1 MKTSIKSARLKELE
15 DFISSKKLLFKLE
28 MSIMIAIGVAIITFL
43 VVLFFGVWKLRTKV
57 LPSRA
62 GMPRKPRFRKRDK
75 MLFYGRRM
83 LRKVKSFTKNTVGSL
98 PQGRGKIKNK
108 QLVLKL
114 ARKLL
119 QMRRH
124 SALPQLRHKEPPQ
137 SFLETDSSEIE
148 ESDHRLPPE
157 VLYMLRS
164 TRVFGHFE
172 KPLFLELVKHMETK
186 NISAGSY
193 LFRIGD
199 QDDSIYVVQ
208 SGKLKVTIK
217 EQDSTECLVKYVTT
231 GESLHSLLSILDVL
245 TGHVRPYK
253 TVSAKAAVDTVVLRL
268 PALAFQS
275 LFERFPESLVRVVQI
290 IMIRLQRVTFTAL
303 HNYLGLSSELLK
315 SQSDKPSLLSISSI
329 SNPNNWPTSPRKH
342 RGSLDMEKSEASR
355 NPKFFID
362 NSADK
367 PRSDFDVACERAGV
381 ENIGST
387 EIVDD
392 GQPTP
397 KLKIPSDTGTKSHHS
412 DTSQEITDDVI
423 LQLAKKDLV
432 NIIKIQDQSLLD
444 DKLKVR
450 RMKGG
455 HSIIRQGDQDASLIF
470 VVTGSL
476 NVVQQMIGDE
486 KKETLL
492 FVALPGEIVGSL
504 AVLTGEPSFFTMRA
518 KVDTIVVTISKVE
531 FYSIMREQPSV
542 VLNVAHTTAV
552 RIAPFVRQIDFALD
566 WMMIEAGK
574 ALFRQGD
581 QSDSVY
587 IILTGRLR
595 SVRTHH
601 NGKKSLV
608 AEYGRG
614 ELVGIVEVLTDT
626 ARTTTIMAVR
636 DTECAHLPGDLL
648 NLIKRKY
655 PQIVTRLI
663 HLLGQRI
670 LGHIET
676 RDEVHM
682 NLDHVSGID
691 KKVSVGNLSTIAVLG
706 SNKDVPLT
714 SFTLELQHSLQAI
727 GNTTR
732 LTSDI
737 VKQNLGTGAFESINE
752 FRLFNWLG
760 QQEDMNIITLYQCDY
775 SMTKWTKHCIRQAD
789 CILIVGLA
797 KNDPSVGEV
806 EQQMENIAVRA
817 QKELVLLHDEDAE
830 SPKGTIEWLNAR
842 GWCSS
847 HHHIRCPKRVLKKQA
862 EIRVVESYERVYQ
875 TKPDRLS
882 DFSRLARFLTGTS
895 VGLVLGGGGARGLS
909 HIGIVKALLEAEV
922 PIDMVGGTS
931 MGSFVGAVW
940 CEDRNITRFTQR
952 CREWSMDMTSIWQ
965 KVLDLT
971 YPITSMFTGQSFNV
985 TLEKTFKD
993 RQIEDLW
1000 IPYFCIT
1007 TDITSSSMRIHT
1019 HGSLWRYVRASMSL
1033 SGYLPPLC
1041 DPVDAHY
1048 LLDGGYVN
1056 NLPAD
1061 VMKQLGANS
1070 IFAVDVGSRDSTESY
1085 NYGDKISGFW
1095 LLANKWSPWSE
1106 TVKVPDMA
1114 EIQSRLAYVSCVRQ
1128 LDHVKNSD
1136 YCEYIRPPIDKYG
1149 TLQFGSFDEIADV
1162 GYQHGKALLNGWIK
1176 GGLVDELFRPKPG
1189 HRKAFK
1195 DQPQMKRVQTMAQP
1209 SLAKFTDLAELVSK
1223 IEEPS
1228 PSSNVS
1234 QSSFDTDDE
1243 INEAMFDDG
1252 NEEDDDDDEYE
1263 DDDDDDDDID
1273 IEDVINADIIEEKED
1288 DLSGDDNKGLSV
1300 GISKSDGSL
1309 RHRIGKSSDQSV

>member
-1 MKTSIKSARLKELE
+1 
-15 DFISSKKLLFKLE
+15 
-28 MSIMIAIGVAIITFL
+28 
-43 VVLFFGVWKLRTKV
+43 
-57 LPSRA
+57 
-62 GMPRKPRFRKRDK
+62 

-137 SFLETDSSEIE
+137 SFLETDSSEID

-186 NISAGSY
+186 DISAGSY

-217 EQDSTECLVKYVTT
+217 ELDSTECLVKYVTT

-342 RGSLDMEKSEASR
+342 RGSEDIEKSADASR
-355 NPKFFID
+355 TPKLFID

-381 ENIGST
+381 ENIASS
-387 EIVDD
+387 EIIDD

-397 KLKIPSDTGTKSHHS
+397 KLKVPADTGTKSHHS
-412 DTSQEITDDVI
+412 ETSQEITDDLI
-423 LQLAKKDLV
+423 LQLAKKDLI

-444 DKLKVR
+444 DKLKVKR
-450 RMKGG
+450 IKGG
-455 HSIIRQGDQDASLIF
+455 QTIIKQGDQDASLIF
-470 VVTGSL
+470 VVTGLL

-636 DTECAHLPGDLL
+636 DTECAHLPADLL

-691 KKVSVGNLSTIAVLG
+691 KKVSVGNLSTIAVLA
-706 SNKDVPLT
+706 SNQDVPLT

-727 GNTTR
+727 GLTTR

-775 SMTKWTKHCIRQAD
+775 GMTRWTKHCIRQAD

-797 KNDPSVGEV
+797 KNDPAVGEV

-847 HHHIRCPKRVLKKQA
+847 HHHIRCPKRVLKKQS
-862 EIRVVESYERVYQ
+862 EIRVVESYEKVYQ

-971 YPITSMFTGQSFNV
+971 YPVTSMFTGKSFNV

-1041 DPVDAHY
+1041 DPIDAHY

-1149 TLQFGSFDEIADV
+1149 TLQFGSFDEIAV
-1162 GYQHGKALLNGWIK
+1162 RYYSQRYVSINL
-1176 GGLVDELFRPKPG
+1176 GGLANKNKYEMRTTTQK
-1189 HRKAFK
+1189 
-1195 DQPQMKRVQTMAQP
+1195 
-1209 SLAKFTDLAELVSK
+1209 K
-1223 IEEPS
+1223 I
-1228 PSSNVS
+1228 
-1234 QSSFDTDDE
+1234 QK
-1243 INEAMFDDG
+1243 M
-1252 NEEDDDDDEYE
+1252 
-1263 DDDDDDDDID
+1263 
-1273 IEDVINADIIEEKED
+1273 
-1288 DLSGDDNKGLSV
+1288 
-1300 GISKSDGSL
+1300 
-1309 RHRIGKSSDQSV
+1309 